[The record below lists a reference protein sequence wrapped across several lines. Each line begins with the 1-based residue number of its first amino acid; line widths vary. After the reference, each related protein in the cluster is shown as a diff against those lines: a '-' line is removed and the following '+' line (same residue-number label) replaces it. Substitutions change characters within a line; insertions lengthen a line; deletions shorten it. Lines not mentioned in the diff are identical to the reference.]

1 MEKIPCV
8 FISLESVICS
18 TLVFRCI
25 SMLYSVVIL
34 LYALIRY
41 KRLFFYTMC
50 DKTIISSFKSRSN
63 LHLILY
69 FFYLNLPQFHLT
81 R

>member
-8 FISLESVICS
+8 FISLEGVVCS

-34 LYALIRY
+34 LYTLIRY
-41 KRLFFYTMC
+41 RHLFFYTMC
-50 DKTIISSFKSRSN
+50 DKTI
-63 LHLILY
+63 HLFSLI
-69 FFYLNLPQFHLT
+69 
-81 R
+81 